1 MTQSNESK
9 FFDLHTTGI
18 GYLNRVREV
27 SVRRGPAFLA
37 CTVAALHGSADDVE
51 YSYIDCKVSGSEAQ
65 KLVRR
70 CKEAVDAGKK
80 VLVSFKIGD
89 IWTDPFIYQNGEKKG
104 QPGAQL
110 KGRLLF
116 IGRISVDGEEVY
128 RAPERNSP
136 TDEAADQFEG
146 APEADNSS
154 EPAPSLDSV
163 A

>member
-1 MTQSNESK
+1 MGATAAALV
-9 FFDLHTTGI
+9 DL
-18 GYLNRVREV
+18 
-27 SVRRGPAFLA
+27 S
-37 CTVAALHGSADDVE
+37 TVAGNKISNPPWVKFQSAGWVNFP
-51 YSYIDCKVSGSEAQ
+51 SAPTAEAQ

-89 IWTDPFIYQNGEKKG
+89 IWTDPFIYQNGDKKG

-128 RAPERNSP
+128 RAPERNASS
-136 TDEAADQFEG
+136 DEADQSDGDG
-146 APEADNSS
+146 AETSS
-154 EPAPSLDSV
+154 EAASPLSSV